1 MHSLRL
7 SLSLFFLLLCLAWGS
22 VLTKDPY
29 RIADEDGYFKREH
42 SLFQPYQGMGMDVPF
57 WEFGGA
63 TVITNQYVR
72 LTPDR
77 QSMRGAL
84 WNKTVPYTPRPFI
97 KCKKSRCF

>member
-1 MHSLRL
+1 MHGLLFSLPL
-7 SLSLFFLLLCLAWGS
+7 CLLLSHAWET

-29 RIADEDGYFKREH
+29 RIADEDGYFKREN

-63 TVITNQYVR
+63 TVVTNQYVR

-77 QSMRGAL
+77 QSKRGAL
-84 WNKTVPYTPRPFI
+84 WNKMVRCVVTV
-97 KCKKSRCF
+97 RCLVRRRS